1 MIFDTKKG
9 LLVNG
14 VSTKLKG
21 VCLHQEAGCLGTAVT
36 KEIWRDR
43 LTHLKKLGCN
53 AIRAAHHTYSEEF
66 LDLCDEMGF
75 MYMKNVLINGRAD
88 CMDAT
93 LTKTGNQML
102 KQW

>member
-1 MIFDTKKG
+1 MQYVQHITP
-9 LLVNG
+9 
-14 VSTKLKG
+14 T
-21 VCLHQEAGCLGTAVT
+21 
-36 KEIWRDR
+36 
-43 LTHLKKLGCN
+43 
-53 AIRAAHHTYSEEF
+53 SEEF

-75 MYMKNVLINGRAD
+75 MYMRNVLINGRAD